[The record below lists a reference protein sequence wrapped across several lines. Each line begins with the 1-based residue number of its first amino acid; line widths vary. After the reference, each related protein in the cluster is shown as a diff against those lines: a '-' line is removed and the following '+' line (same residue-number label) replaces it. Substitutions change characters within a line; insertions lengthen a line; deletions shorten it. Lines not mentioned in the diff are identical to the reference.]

1 MASPT
6 YHYYGNS
13 QSDPH
18 GTHAD
23 GYHYTSTSQEDTSL
37 RAYDDGNAA
46 MSGASPTFTPSPG
59 ESVVYEIYQGTG
71 AAQAPAQ
78 TQTQTHNN
86 DSRTNKGPVYESLPV
101 APGDTLV
108 TDNSWN
114 NHNDGARK
122 PPGRN
127 RSWGRQFGL
136 WMWEILA
143 CLLSLCALAAVIG
156 VLVYE
161 DGKPL
166 DQWAWVIG
174 PTAVVAFISTVTKS
188 SMLLAV
194 SEIIGQLK
202 WQNFDGRTNAL
213 ADLQVFDNAGRG
225 PWGATKFLAKKN
237 IKSLLGSLASILIIV
252 GLLVDPFMQL
262 VFNFPALSRED
273 PEGVALFNG
282 TEVYDPNAYTLDA
295 HLTSTTASA
304 VDAIMQSAII
314 RAVSGSS
321 TSPSASCSTGNC
333 TWSGITTMGVCASC
347 TNITGRIIIDCPGP
361 TVANH
366 GTYQCDYLMP
376 SGKNISGFLFSA
388 GATGDYFPT
397 LWNSTATALDPGMRS
412 NSSGTPA
419 RLAHAEAVQL
429 SSAYDAET
437 ESPTSILRR
446 PTAWQCDFTLCAKT
460 YADIVMTNGVAS
472 APAAPAEDEFVN
484 TGNTTNQTVALGGG
498 TYGLSFLQGLRTNSS
513 SSSSSSNDS
522 SSSIK
527 DYRINEADYSNLASY
542 LAQLFSSGW
551 GASGFGA
558 SNGIAGA
565 TAPNLGWELAG
576 AADLDATA
584 RAIAAGMTE
593 VMRNSRNATGRAG
606 VALRTRTYIDV
617 RWGWVALPA
626 TLTALS
632 LLLTLFMVA
641 STRRADLPVWK
652 NSSLAVLAHRVEAEA
667 EGEGGSGSGS
677 AWPPAQGEKGG
688 PADAGTLKREARGLP
703 VTLLKSS
710 GELAFVRG

>member
-1 MASPT
+1 MASPI

-23 GYHYTSTSQEDTSL
+23 GYHYTSTSQEDTGL

-46 MSGASPTFTPSPG
+46 ISGASPTFTPSPE
-59 ESVVYEIYQGTG
+59 ESLVYEIYPGTG

-86 DSRTNKGPVYESLPV
+86 DSWTNKGPVYESLPV

-114 NHNDGARK
+114 NHRGGARK
-122 PPGRN
+122 PPRRN

-136 WMWEILA
+136 WTWEILA

-174 PTAVVAFISTVTKS
+174 PTAVVSFISTVAKS

-202 WQNFDGRTNAL
+202 WQNFDGRANAL
-213 ADLQVFDNAGRG
+213 VDLQVFDDAGRG

-237 IKSLLGSLASILIIV
+237 VKSLLGSLASILIIV

-273 PEGVALFNG
+273 PEGVAIFNG
-282 TEVYDPNAYTLDA
+282 TEVYDPNAYIMDA

-314 RAVSGSS
+314 RAVSGPS

-347 TNITGRIIIDCPGP
+347 TNITDRISISCPGP
-361 TVANH
+361 TVENH

-397 LWNSTATALDPGMRS
+397 LWNSTATALDPGESS
-412 NSSGTPA
+412 NSSGTRA

-429 SSAYDAET
+429 SSAYDIET
-437 ESPTSILRR
+437 EAPTSILRR

-460 YADIVMTNGVAS
+460 YADIVMTNGLAS
-472 APAAPAEDEFVN
+472 APAPAEDEFIN
-484 TGNTTNQTVALGGG
+484 TGNTTNQTVPLGGG
-498 TYGLSFLQGLRTNSS
+498 ISGLSFFQGLRTNSS
-513 SSSSSSNDS
+513 SNDS
-522 SSSIK
+522 SSGE
-527 DYRINEADYSNLASY
+527 YRINEADYSNLASY

-593 VMRNSRNATGRAG
+593 VMRNSRNGTGRAG
-606 VALRTRTYIDV
+606 RALRTRTYIDV

-626 TLTALS
+626 ALTTLS

-641 STRRADLPVWK
+641 STRRRADLPVWK
-652 NSSLAVLAHRVEAEA
+652 NSSLAVLAHRVEAE
-667 EGEGGSGSGS
+667 GEGGGGS
-677 AWPPAQGEKGG
+677 AWPPVHTGEKGG
-688 PADAGTLKREARGLP
+688 PADPAALKREARGLP